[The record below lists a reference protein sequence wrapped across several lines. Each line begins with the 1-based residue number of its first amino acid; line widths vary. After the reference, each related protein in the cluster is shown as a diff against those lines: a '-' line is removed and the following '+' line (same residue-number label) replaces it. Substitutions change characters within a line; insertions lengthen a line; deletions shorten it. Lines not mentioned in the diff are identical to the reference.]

1 MTKAE
6 AQNNNAL
13 PHDLILEGRGKL
25 TVTGVRRMLR
35 CDPDSAAM
43 ETTKGTL
50 TLAGAQLSVTSL
62 DLDKGEVTH
71 RAGGCA
77 GVYGSAD
84 GGRVSAPPVP
94 LMGPALS
101 PGQVGQEA
109 AACAVLG
116 ACLGA
121 GRAFFPVRGRGAL
134 LPDVL
139 LMGGLLL
146 GTQSYAAS
154 LSAGG
159 VPRWYMLAAAIA
171 GIALAEHLLGVPL
184 RAVGRVL
191 RRPLDGLAKYAA
203 AHAQA
208 RAARNKAA
216 KERRNEKRLA
226 KKPKK
231 NLPSE
236 RRVLYNSNVSK

>member
-1 MTKAE
+1 
-6 AQNNNAL
+6 
-13 PHDLILEGRGKL
+13 
-25 TVTGVRRMLR
+25 
-35 CDPDSAAM
+35 
-43 ETTKGTL
+43 
-50 TLAGAQLSVTSL
+50 
-62 DLDKGEVTH
+62 
-71 RAGGCA
+71 
-77 GVYGSAD
+77 
-84 GGRVSAPPVP
+84 
-94 LMGPALS
+94 MGPALS

-121 GRAFFPVRGRGAL
+121 GRAFFPVRGQGAL

-203 AHAQA
+203 AYAQA
-208 RAARNKAA
+208 RAARKKAA

-231 NLPSE
+231 SLPTPP
-236 RRVLYNSNVSK
+236 RMLYNSNVSK

>member
-1 MTKAE
+1 
-6 AQNNNAL
+6 
-13 PHDLILEGRGKL
+13 
-25 TVTGVRRMLR
+25 
-35 CDPDSAAM
+35 
-43 ETTKGTL
+43 
-50 TLAGAQLSVTSL
+50 
-62 DLDKGEVTH
+62 
-71 RAGGCA
+71 
-77 GVYGSAD
+77 
-84 GGRVSAPPVP
+84 
-94 LMGPALS
+94 MGPALS

-146 GTQSYAAS
+146 
-154 LSAGG
+154 
-159 VPRWYMLAAAIA
+159 AAIA

-208 RAARNKAA
+208 RAARKKAA

>member
-1 MTKAE
+1 
-6 AQNNNAL
+6 
-13 PHDLILEGRGKL
+13 
-25 TVTGVRRMLR
+25 
-35 CDPDSAAM
+35 
-43 ETTKGTL
+43 
-50 TLAGAQLSVTSL
+50 
-62 DLDKGEVTH
+62 
-71 RAGGCA
+71 
-77 GVYGSAD
+77 
-84 GGRVSAPPVP
+84 
-94 LMGPALS
+94 MGPALS

-171 GIALAEHLLGVPL
+171 GIALAEHLL

-203 AHAQA
+203 SHAQA
-208 RAARNKAA
+208 RAARKKAA

>member
-1 MTKAE
+1 
-6 AQNNNAL
+6 
-13 PHDLILEGRGKL
+13 
-25 TVTGVRRMLR
+25 
-35 CDPDSAAM
+35 
-43 ETTKGTL
+43 
-50 TLAGAQLSVTSL
+50 
-62 DLDKGEVTH
+62 
-71 RAGGCA
+71 
-77 GVYGSAD
+77 
-84 GGRVSAPPVP
+84 
-94 LMGPALS
+94 MGPALS

-159 VPRWYMLAAAIA
+159 VPRIA

-208 RAARNKAA
+208 RAARKKAA

>member
-1 MTKAE
+1 
-6 AQNNNAL
+6 
-13 PHDLILEGRGKL
+13 
-25 TVTGVRRMLR
+25 
-35 CDPDSAAM
+35 
-43 ETTKGTL
+43 
-50 TLAGAQLSVTSL
+50 
-62 DLDKGEVTH
+62 
-71 RAGGCA
+71 
-77 GVYGSAD
+77 
-84 GGRVSAPPVP
+84 
-94 LMGPALS
+94 MGPALS

-171 GIALAEHLLGVPL
+171 GIALAEHLFGVPV
-184 RAVGRVL
+184 AGRGPGAAQAAGWAGKI
-191 RRPLDGLAKYAA
+191 RRGPCPGPCRPQKGGQRTPERKKTCKKTEKELAK
-203 AHAQA
+203 
-208 RAARNKAA
+208 
-216 KERRNEKRLA
+216 
-226 KKPKK
+226 
-231 NLPSE
+231 
-236 RRVLYNSNVSK
+236 

>member
-1 MTKAE
+1 
-6 AQNNNAL
+6 
-13 PHDLILEGRGKL
+13 
-25 TVTGVRRMLR
+25 
-35 CDPDSAAM
+35 
-43 ETTKGTL
+43 
-50 TLAGAQLSVTSL
+50 
-62 DLDKGEVTH
+62 
-71 RAGGCA
+71 
-77 GVYGSAD
+77 
-84 GGRVSAPPVP
+84 
-94 LMGPALS
+94 MGPALS

-171 GIALAEHLLGVPL
+171 SIALAEHLLGVPL

-208 RAARNKAA
+208 RAQARAARKKAA

>member
-1 MTKAE
+1 
-6 AQNNNAL
+6 
-13 PHDLILEGRGKL
+13 
-25 TVTGVRRMLR
+25 
-35 CDPDSAAM
+35 
-43 ETTKGTL
+43 
-50 TLAGAQLSVTSL
+50 
-62 DLDKGEVTH
+62 
-71 RAGGCA
+71 
-77 GVYGSAD
+77 
-84 GGRVSAPPVP
+84 
-94 LMGPALS
+94 MGPALS

-191 RRPLDGLAKYAA
+191 RWQNTPRPMPRPVPPAKRRPKNAGTKKDLQKNRKRTCQVSGACCIIQTYQSKSTGAKSLLYVRGLT
-203 AHAQA
+203 
-208 RAARNKAA
+208 
-216 KERRNEKRLA
+216 L
-226 KKPKK
+226 
-231 NLPSE
+231 
-236 RRVLYNSNVSK
+236 

>member
-1 MTKAE
+1 
-6 AQNNNAL
+6 
-13 PHDLILEGRGKL
+13 
-25 TVTGVRRMLR
+25 
-35 CDPDSAAM
+35 
-43 ETTKGTL
+43 
-50 TLAGAQLSVTSL
+50 
-62 DLDKGEVTH
+62 
-71 RAGGCA
+71 
-77 GVYGSAD
+77 
-84 GGRVSAPPVP
+84 
-94 LMGPALS
+94 MGPALS

-171 GIALAEHLLGVPL
+171 GPGAAQAAGWAGKI
-184 RAVGRVL
+184 
-191 RRPLDGLAKYAA
+191 RRGPCPGPCRPQKGGQRTPERKKTCKKTEKELAK
-203 AHAQA
+203 
-208 RAARNKAA
+208 
-216 KERRNEKRLA
+216 
-226 KKPKK
+226 
-231 NLPSE
+231 
-236 RRVLYNSNVSK
+236 

>member
-1 MTKAE
+1 MCWSIR
-6 AQNNNAL
+6 L
-13 PHDLILEGRGKL
+13 SGR
-25 TVTGVRRMLR
+25 R
-35 CDPDSAAM
+35 
-43 ETTKGTL
+43 
-50 TLAGAQLSVTSL
+50 AGFCTACST
-62 DLDKGEVTH
+62 DGPGAFP
-71 RAGGCA
+71 RAGGA
-77 GVYGSAD
+77 GGCRLRRA
-84 GGRVSAPPVP
+84 GG
-94 LMGPALS
+94 
-101 PGQVGQEA
+101 
-109 AACAVLG
+109 
-116 ACLGA
+116 LGA

-208 RAARNKAA
+208 RAARKKAA

>member
-1 MTKAE
+1 
-6 AQNNNAL
+6 
-13 PHDLILEGRGKL
+13 
-25 TVTGVRRMLR
+25 
-35 CDPDSAAM
+35 
-43 ETTKGTL
+43 
-50 TLAGAQLSVTSL
+50 
-62 DLDKGEVTH
+62 
-71 RAGGCA
+71 
-77 GVYGSAD
+77 
-84 GGRVSAPPVP
+84 
-94 LMGPALS
+94 MGPALS

-121 GRAFFPVRGRGAL
+121 GRAFFPVQGRGAL

-191 RRPLDGLAKYAA
+191 RRPLEGLAKYAA

-208 RAARNKAA
+208 RAQARAARKKAA

-226 KKPKK
+226 KKTEKELAK
-231 NLPSE
+231 
-236 RRVLYNSNVSK
+236 

>member
-1 MTKAE
+1 
-6 AQNNNAL
+6 
-13 PHDLILEGRGKL
+13 
-25 TVTGVRRMLR
+25 
-35 CDPDSAAM
+35 
-43 ETTKGTL
+43 
-50 TLAGAQLSVTSL
+50 
-62 DLDKGEVTH
+62 
-71 RAGGCA
+71 
-77 GVYGSAD
+77 
-84 GGRVSAPPVP
+84 
-94 LMGPALS
+94 MGPALS

-171 GIALAEHLLGVPL
+171 GIALAEHLFGVPL

-191 RRPLDGLAKYAA
+191 RRPLDGLAIRRGPCPGPCRPQKGG
-203 AHAQA
+203 Q
-208 RAARNKAA
+208 RTPERKKTCKKTE
-216 KERRNEKRLA
+216 KELA
-226 KKPKK
+226 K
-231 NLPSE
+231 
-236 RRVLYNSNVSK
+236 

>member
-1 MTKAE
+1 
-6 AQNNNAL
+6 
-13 PHDLILEGRGKL
+13 
-25 TVTGVRRMLR
+25 
-35 CDPDSAAM
+35 
-43 ETTKGTL
+43 
-50 TLAGAQLSVTSL
+50 
-62 DLDKGEVTH
+62 
-71 RAGGCA
+71 
-77 GVYGSAD
+77 
-84 GGRVSAPPVP
+84 
-94 LMGPALS
+94 MGPALS

-208 RAARNKAA
+208 RAQARAARKKAA

-226 KKPKK
+226 KKTEKELAK
-231 NLPSE
+231 
-236 RRVLYNSNVSK
+236 

>member
-1 MTKAE
+1 
-6 AQNNNAL
+6 
-13 PHDLILEGRGKL
+13 
-25 TVTGVRRMLR
+25 
-35 CDPDSAAM
+35 
-43 ETTKGTL
+43 
-50 TLAGAQLSVTSL
+50 
-62 DLDKGEVTH
+62 
-71 RAGGCA
+71 
-77 GVYGSAD
+77 
-84 GGRVSAPPVP
+84 
-94 LMGPALS
+94 MGPALS

-191 RRPLDGLAKYAA
+191 RRPLEGLAKYAA

-208 RAARNKAA
+208 RAKARAARKKAA

-226 KKPKK
+226 KKTEKELAK
-231 NLPSE
+231 
-236 RRVLYNSNVSK
+236 

>member
-1 MTKAE
+1 
-6 AQNNNAL
+6 
-13 PHDLILEGRGKL
+13 
-25 TVTGVRRMLR
+25 
-35 CDPDSAAM
+35 
-43 ETTKGTL
+43 
-50 TLAGAQLSVTSL
+50 
-62 DLDKGEVTH
+62 
-71 RAGGCA
+71 
-77 GVYGSAD
+77 
-84 GGRVSAPPVP
+84 
-94 LMGPALS
+94 MGPALS

-121 GRAFFPVRGRGAL
+121 GRAFFPGRGRGAL

-208 RAARNKAA
+208 RAQARAARKKAA

>member
-1 MTKAE
+1 
-6 AQNNNAL
+6 
-13 PHDLILEGRGKL
+13 
-25 TVTGVRRMLR
+25 
-35 CDPDSAAM
+35 
-43 ETTKGTL
+43 
-50 TLAGAQLSVTSL
+50 
-62 DLDKGEVTH
+62 
-71 RAGGCA
+71 
-77 GVYGSAD
+77 
-84 GGRVSAPPVP
+84 
-94 LMGPALS
+94 MGPALS

-159 VPRWYMLAAAIA
+159 VP
-171 GIALAEHLLGVPL
+171 
-184 RAVGRVL
+184 L
-191 RRPLDGLAKYAA
+191 RRPLDGLAKYAV

-208 RAARNKAA
+208 RAARKKAA

>member
-1 MTKAE
+1 M
-6 AQNNNAL
+6 
-13 PHDLILEGRGKL
+13 
-25 TVTGVRRMLR
+25 
-35 CDPDSAAM
+35 
-43 ETTKGTL
+43 
-50 TLAGAQLSVTSL
+50 
-62 DLDKGEVTH
+62 
-71 RAGGCA
+71 
-77 GVYGSAD
+77 
-84 GGRVSAPPVP
+84 
-94 LMGPALS
+94 
-101 PGQVGQEA
+101 
-109 AACAVLG
+109 
-116 ACLGA
+116 
-121 GRAFFPVRGRGAL
+121 
-134 LPDVL
+134 L

-208 RAARNKAA
+208 RAARKKAA
-216 KERRNEKRLA
+216 KERRNEKRVA

>member
-1 MTKAE
+1 
-6 AQNNNAL
+6 
-13 PHDLILEGRGKL
+13 
-25 TVTGVRRMLR
+25 
-35 CDPDSAAM
+35 
-43 ETTKGTL
+43 
-50 TLAGAQLSVTSL
+50 
-62 DLDKGEVTH
+62 
-71 RAGGCA
+71 
-77 GVYGSAD
+77 
-84 GGRVSAPPVP
+84 
-94 LMGPALS
+94 MGPALS

-159 VPRWYMLAAAIA
+159 VPRWSMLAAAIA
-171 GIALAEHLLGVPL
+171 GIALAEHRL
-184 RAVGRVL
+184 L

-208 RAARNKAA
+208 RAARKKAA

>member
-50 TLAGAQLSVTSL
+50 TLAGAQLSVISL
-62 DLDKGEVTH
+62 DLDK
-71 RAGGCA
+71 
-77 GVYGSAD
+77 VYGSAD

-121 GRAFFPVRGRGAL
+121 GRAFFPVWGRGAL

-208 RAARNKAA
+208 RAARKKAA

>member
-1 MTKAE
+1 
-6 AQNNNAL
+6 
-13 PHDLILEGRGKL
+13 
-25 TVTGVRRMLR
+25 
-35 CDPDSAAM
+35 
-43 ETTKGTL
+43 
-50 TLAGAQLSVTSL
+50 
-62 DLDKGEVTH
+62 
-71 RAGGCA
+71 
-77 GVYGSAD
+77 
-84 GGRVSAPPVP
+84 
-94 LMGPALS
+94 MGPALS

-203 AHAQA
+203 A
-208 RAARNKAA
+208 RAACKKAA

>member
-1 MTKAE
+1 
-6 AQNNNAL
+6 
-13 PHDLILEGRGKL
+13 
-25 TVTGVRRMLR
+25 
-35 CDPDSAAM
+35 
-43 ETTKGTL
+43 
-50 TLAGAQLSVTSL
+50 
-62 DLDKGEVTH
+62 
-71 RAGGCA
+71 
-77 GVYGSAD
+77 
-84 GGRVSAPPVP
+84 
-94 LMGPALS
+94 MGPALS

-159 VPRWYMLAAAIA
+159 VPRWYMLAAAVA

-191 RRPLDGLAKYAA
+191 RRPLEGLAKYTA

-208 RAARNKAA
+208 RAARKKAA

>member
-1 MTKAE
+1 
-6 AQNNNAL
+6 
-13 PHDLILEGRGKL
+13 
-25 TVTGVRRMLR
+25 
-35 CDPDSAAM
+35 
-43 ETTKGTL
+43 
-50 TLAGAQLSVTSL
+50 
-62 DLDKGEVTH
+62 
-71 RAGGCA
+71 
-77 GVYGSAD
+77 
-84 GGRVSAPPVP
+84 
-94 LMGPALS
+94 MGPALS

-171 GIALAEHLLGVPL
+171 GIALAEHLLGVF
-184 RAVGRVL
+184 VI
-191 RRPLDGLAKYAA
+191 
-203 AHAQA
+203 
-208 RAARNKAA
+208 
-216 KERRNEKRLA
+216 
-226 KKPKK
+226 
-231 NLPSE
+231 
-236 RRVLYNSNVSK
+236 

>member
-1 MTKAE
+1 
-6 AQNNNAL
+6 
-13 PHDLILEGRGKL
+13 
-25 TVTGVRRMLR
+25 
-35 CDPDSAAM
+35 
-43 ETTKGTL
+43 
-50 TLAGAQLSVTSL
+50 
-62 DLDKGEVTH
+62 
-71 RAGGCA
+71 
-77 GVYGSAD
+77 
-84 GGRVSAPPVP
+84 
-94 LMGPALS
+94 MGPALS

-171 GIALAEHLLGVPL
+171 GIALAEHLLGGPW
-184 RAVGRVL
+184 RAVGWQNTPRPMPRPVPPAK
-191 RRPLDGLAKYAA
+191 RRPKNAGTKKDLQKNRKRTCQVSGACCIIQTYQSKSTGAKSLLYVRGLT
-203 AHAQA
+203 
-208 RAARNKAA
+208 
-216 KERRNEKRLA
+216 L
-226 KKPKK
+226 
-231 NLPSE
+231 
-236 RRVLYNSNVSK
+236 

>member
-1 MTKAE
+1 
-6 AQNNNAL
+6 
-13 PHDLILEGRGKL
+13 
-25 TVTGVRRMLR
+25 
-35 CDPDSAAM
+35 
-43 ETTKGTL
+43 
-50 TLAGAQLSVTSL
+50 
-62 DLDKGEVTH
+62 
-71 RAGGCA
+71 
-77 GVYGSAD
+77 
-84 GGRVSAPPVP
+84 
-94 LMGPALS
+94 MGPALT
-101 PGQVGQEA
+101 PAEVGREM
-109 AACAVLG
+109 AACGLLG
-116 ACLGA
+116 ACLGGA
-121 GRAFFPVRGRGAL
+121 RALFPSKGRGAFGPDL
-134 LPDVL
+134 LLVGAVL
-139 LMGGLLL
+139 LLC
-146 GTQSYAAS
+146 QSYAAS

-208 RAARNKAA
+208 RAARKKAA

>member
-1 MTKAE
+1 
-6 AQNNNAL
+6 
-13 PHDLILEGRGKL
+13 
-25 TVTGVRRMLR
+25 
-35 CDPDSAAM
+35 
-43 ETTKGTL
+43 
-50 TLAGAQLSVTSL
+50 
-62 DLDKGEVTH
+62 
-71 RAGGCA
+71 
-77 GVYGSAD
+77 
-84 GGRVSAPPVP
+84 
-94 LMGPALS
+94 MGPALS

-139 LMGGLLL
+139 LMGG
-146 GTQSYAAS
+146 
-154 LSAGG
+154 
-159 VPRWYMLAAAIA
+159 YMLAAAIA

-208 RAARNKAA
+208 RAARKKAA

>member
-1 MTKAE
+1 
-6 AQNNNAL
+6 
-13 PHDLILEGRGKL
+13 
-25 TVTGVRRMLR
+25 
-35 CDPDSAAM
+35 
-43 ETTKGTL
+43 
-50 TLAGAQLSVTSL
+50 
-62 DLDKGEVTH
+62 
-71 RAGGCA
+71 
-77 GVYGSAD
+77 
-84 GGRVSAPPVP
+84 
-94 LMGPALS
+94 MGPARS

-184 RAVGRVL
+184 RAVGRARRSELLVALFAMVVVAFVGVEQGILLAIVLALIDRL
-191 RRPLDGLAKYAA
+191 RRQYHPHDDVLDGLDIGHQTGQQIAA
-203 AHAQA
+203 T
-208 RAARNKAA
+208 
-216 KERRNEKRLA
+216 
-226 KKPKK
+226 
-231 NLPSE
+231 
-236 RRVLYNSNVSK
+236 

>member
-1 MTKAE
+1 
-6 AQNNNAL
+6 
-13 PHDLILEGRGKL
+13 
-25 TVTGVRRMLR
+25 
-35 CDPDSAAM
+35 
-43 ETTKGTL
+43 
-50 TLAGAQLSVTSL
+50 
-62 DLDKGEVTH
+62 
-71 RAGGCA
+71 
-77 GVYGSAD
+77 
-84 GGRVSAPPVP
+84 
-94 LMGPALS
+94 MGPALS

-191 RRPLDGLAKYAA
+191 RRPLEGLAKYAA
-203 AHAQA
+203 DHAQARAQA
-208 RAARNKAA
+208 RAARKKAA

>member
-1 MTKAE
+1 
-6 AQNNNAL
+6 
-13 PHDLILEGRGKL
+13 
-25 TVTGVRRMLR
+25 
-35 CDPDSAAM
+35 
-43 ETTKGTL
+43 
-50 TLAGAQLSVTSL
+50 
-62 DLDKGEVTH
+62 
-71 RAGGCA
+71 
-77 GVYGSAD
+77 
-84 GGRVSAPPVP
+84 
-94 LMGPALS
+94 MGPALS

-203 AHAQA
+203 AHAQGPC
-208 RAARNKAA
+208 RPQKGGQRTPERKKTCKKTE
-216 KERRNEKRLA
+216 KELA
-226 KKPKK
+226 K
-231 NLPSE
+231 
-236 RRVLYNSNVSK
+236 

>member
-1 MTKAE
+1 
-6 AQNNNAL
+6 
-13 PHDLILEGRGKL
+13 
-25 TVTGVRRMLR
+25 
-35 CDPDSAAM
+35 
-43 ETTKGTL
+43 
-50 TLAGAQLSVTSL
+50 
-62 DLDKGEVTH
+62 
-71 RAGGCA
+71 
-77 GVYGSAD
+77 
-84 GGRVSAPPVP
+84 
-94 LMGPALS
+94 MGPALS

-184 RAVGRVL
+184 RAVGQVL

-203 AHAQA
+203 AQ
-208 RAARNKAA
+208 
-216 KERRNEKRLA
+216 
-226 KKPKK
+226 
-231 NLPSE
+231 
-236 RRVLYNSNVSK
+236 